1 MALSG
6 ERLLIAATL
15 DPVHV
20 GTSFDELPIHLPVL
34 DHFSI
39 QGDRR
44 FNRLTTAMDNIFIT
58 QASLTTA
65 ADRGERQGLYGGK
78 VHFVDDSRDMPARL
92 IVNTSSGPW
101 SGLRALVHSLGEF
114 DENYAFKNVVD
125 NKGNFT
131 FKGYVA
137 DTNERSIQKGESILF
152 SSVALIGMGSAAQK
166 ARVIKT
172 ISLRKNNA

>member
-15 DPVHV
+15 DPVEV
-20 GTSFDELPIHLPVL
+20 GPRFGELPIHLPVL

-44 FNRLTTAMDNIFIT
+44 LDRLTTAMDNIFIT
-58 QASLTTA
+58 QASLTTRA
-65 ADRGERQGLYGGK
+65 ESGERQGLYGGN
-78 VHFVDDSRDMPARL
+78 VLLLDGLRDTPARL

-125 NKGNFT
+125 NKGNFA

-137 DTNERSIQKGESILF
+137 DTNERSIQHGESILF
-152 SSVALIGMGSAAQK
+152 SSVALIGMGSAAQ
-166 ARVIKT
+166 
-172 ISLRKNNA
+172 SY